1 MKRITA
7 FTLVEILVSLVVFA
21 LVIAGLTSVFIAG
34 GKLITHNR
42 ERMTSAE
49 LGKLFLDPLQTQV
62 MYGSWNTDATYGWNG
77 SNNDLREGSRAASSQ
92 NINNR
97 IFDEVHTVSNVTV
110 TAGNVVRKVTSTMN
124 WNEPSP

>member
-1 MKRITA
+1 M
-7 FTLVEILVSLVVFA
+7 EILVSLVVFA